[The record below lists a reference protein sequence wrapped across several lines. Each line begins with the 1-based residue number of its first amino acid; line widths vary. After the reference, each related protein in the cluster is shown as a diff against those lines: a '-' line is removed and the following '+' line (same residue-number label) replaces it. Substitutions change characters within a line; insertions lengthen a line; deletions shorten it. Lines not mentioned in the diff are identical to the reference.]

1 MKDQKLIVLMNGQIL
16 LSQIEEVGSE
26 IGEPDCKLIDP
37 YIVNQSTLSIDP
49 WLSDFT
55 AKNVF
60 MMSSDKILT
69 ITEPNE
75 KLISKYK
82 ELVK

>member
-1 MKDQKLIVLMNGQIL
+1 MNNQIL

-37 YIVNQSTLSIDP
+37 YIINQSTLAIDP
-49 WLSDFT
+49 WLSSFT
-55 AKNVF
+55 IKNVF

-75 KLISKYK
+75 NLISKYK
-82 ELVK
+82 EIAK

>member
-1 MKDQKLIVLMNGQIL
+1 MENLKLIVLTNNQIL
-16 LSQIEEVGSE
+16 LSQIEEVGAE

-37 YIVNQSTLSIDP
+37 YIVNQSTLGIDP
-49 WLSDFT
+49 WLSVFT
-55 AKNVF
+55 TKNIF

-75 KLISKYK
+75 KLISNYK

>member
-1 MKDQKLIVLMNGQIL
+1 MELKLIVLTNNQIL
-16 LSQIEEVGSE
+16 LSQIEEVGAE

-37 YIVNQSTLSIDP
+37 YIINQSTLAIDP
-49 WLSDFT
+49 WLSVFT

-75 KLISKYK
+75 KLISDYK
-82 ELVK
+82 EFSK

>member
-1 MKDQKLIVLMNGQIL
+1 MNGQIL

-49 WLSDFT
+49 WLLDFT

>member
-1 MKDQKLIVLMNGQIL
+1 MELKLIVLTNNQIL
-16 LSQIEEVGSE
+16 LSQIEEVGAE

-37 YIVNQSTLSIDP
+37 YIVNQLTLAIDP
-49 WLSDFT
+49 WLSVFT

-75 KLISKYK
+75 KLISDYK
-82 ELVK
+82 EFSK

>member
-1 MKDQKLIVLMNGQIL
+1 
-16 LSQIEEVGSE
+16 
-26 IGEPDCKLIDP
+26 LIDP
-37 YIVNQSTLSIDP
+37 HIVNQSTLSIDP
-49 WLSDFT
+49 WLLDFT
-55 AKNVF
+55 AKNIF

-75 KLISKYK
+75 NLISKYK

>member
-49 WLSDFT
+49 WLLDFT

>member
-1 MKDQKLIVLMNGQIL
+1 MELKLIVLTNNQIL
-16 LSQIEEVGSE
+16 LSQIEEVGAE

-37 YIVNQSTLSIDP
+37 YIVNQSTLAIDP
-49 WLSDFT
+49 WLSVFT

-75 KLISKYK
+75 KLISDYK
-82 ELVK
+82 EFSK